1 MNYEIFKND
10 FNNLKDYFNYKFC
23 LDQMI
28 NAFND
33 KYQQLHNEL
42 YYEYINKYYSENND
56 DEWHKIIDDLSYL
69 KNRGFKI
76 DIKKFH

>member
-1 MNYEIFKND
+1 MNYENFKND
-10 FNNLKDYFNYKFC
+10 FNNLKDYVNYKFC

-28 NAFND
+28 YTFND

-42 YYEYINKYYSENND
+42 YYEYINKYYSENNYD
-56 DEWHKIIDDLSYL
+56 DWHKIMNDLSYL

>member
-1 MNYEIFKND
+1 MNYENFKND
-10 FNNLKDYFNYKFC
+10 FNNLKDYVNYKFC

-28 NAFND
+28 YAFND

-56 DEWHKIIDDLSYL
+56 DDLHKIMNDLSYL